1 MVYFDSDDNIARFC
15 MQGIEVYTL
24 EERSMTSYLHSK
36 KELSS
41 GHKLEYW
48 SILKRQ
54 TPDDY
59 STVLRAG
66 NRSIHTR

>member
-24 EERSMTSYLHSK
+24 EERSMTPYLHSK

-41 GHKLEYW
+41 GHKLEYGYFE
-48 SILKRQ
+48 K
-54 TPDDY
+54 TD
-59 STVLRAG
+59 AG
-66 NRSIHTR
+66 